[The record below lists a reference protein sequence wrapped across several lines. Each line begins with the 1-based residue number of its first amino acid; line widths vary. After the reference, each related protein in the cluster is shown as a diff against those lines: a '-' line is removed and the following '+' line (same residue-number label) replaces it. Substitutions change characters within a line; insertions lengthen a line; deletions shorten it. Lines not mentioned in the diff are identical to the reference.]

1 MIDLSMPICDGFE
14 STERIRKL
22 EKQRRKVRHP
32 VGGRT
37 SFIIALTGQASS
49 RDQDQAF
56 ASGVDRF
63 VTKPLSLSHLKTLLN
78 ELETKGKL
86 NVSQADS
93 DESHCCEVD
102 LMEGATA
109 TVAG

>member
-1 MIDLSMPICDGFE
+1 MPVCDGFE

-22 EKQRRKVRHP
+22 EKQRRKIRNP

-56 ASGVDRF
+56 ASGVDKF
-63 VTKPLSLSHLKTLLN
+63 ITKPMSLSHLKTLLN
-78 ELETKGKL
+78 DLEASGKL
-86 NVSQADS
+86 RGSQADS
-93 DESHCCEVD
+93 EEKHWYDVE
-102 LMEGATA
+102 
-109 TVAG
+109 